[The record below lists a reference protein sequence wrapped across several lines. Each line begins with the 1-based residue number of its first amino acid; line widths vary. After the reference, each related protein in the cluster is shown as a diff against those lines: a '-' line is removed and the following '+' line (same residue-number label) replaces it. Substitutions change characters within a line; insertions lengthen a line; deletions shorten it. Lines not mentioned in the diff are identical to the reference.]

1 MQETVKR
8 NATYADLEAVPPHL
22 VAEILYG
29 KLVTHPRPTG
39 GHARSHT
46 RLIGVLEPPFCEAL
60 GGPGGWEILTEPE
73 LHFDAEV
80 TVPELAG
87 WRLER
92 VPVPPAPNPL
102 VVAKIRL
109 VPDWVC
115 EVLSPSTEKY
125 DRGDKREIY
134 ADAGV
139 KHLWLVDPRIELI
152 EVFELASGRWSLV
165 HTWTGDVVVRA
176 PPFDALDIRLGR
188 IWPPST

>member
-1 MQETVKR
+1 MQDIVKR

-22 VAEILYG
+22 VAEILHG
-29 KLVTHPRPTG
+29 QLVTHPRPTG
-39 GHARSHT
+39 GHARVHT
-46 RLIGVLEPPFCEAL
+46 RLIGVLAPPFCEGL
-60 GGPGGWEILTEPE
+60 SGPGGWEILTEPE
-73 LHFDAEV
+73 LHFGSEV

-92 VPVPPAPNPL
+92 VPVPPAANPL

-139 KHLWLVDPRIELI
+139 KHLWLVDPRIDVL
-152 EVFELASGRWSLV
+152 EVFELTGGKWSLI
-165 HTWTGDVVVRA
+165 HTWTGDVA
-176 PPFDALDIRLGR
+176 ANIPPFDAIEFRLGR
-188 IWPPST
+188 IWPPAA